1 MAAVFGALQY
11 ATESASAT
19 MDRTKLAVVSEK
31 FPLIVRLRPCQLT
44 EDLKQRK
51 KKGLEALNNNYQTPA
66 PANETIFQISCTE
79 VNLKACFSK
88 SEHCGCYSH
97 HSKIAAFYFL
107 LTPLFQLALVVLHTI
122 FLTKGLTWDIAQ
134 VRIRWLLFLSSCGE

>member
-1 MAAVFGALQY
+1 MAAVFRAHQY

-31 FPLIVRLRPCQLT
+31 FPLIVSVRPSQLT

-51 KKGLEALNNNYQTPA
+51 KKSLEALNNNYQTPA

-79 VNLKACFSK
+79 GNLKASFSK
-88 SEHCGCYSH
+88 SEHCGCYS
-97 HSKIAAFYFL
+97 KIAAF
-107 LTPLFQLALVVLHTI
+107 LFSFGAFIRISPCCIAH
-122 FLTKGLTWDIAQ
+122 DISHKRLNVGYCLGQ
-134 VRIRWLLFLSSCGE
+134 D

>member
-1 MAAVFGALQY
+1 MAAVFRALQY

-31 FPLIVRLRPCQLT
+31 FPLIVSVRPSQLT

-51 KKGLEALNNNYQTPA
+51 KKRLEALNNNYQTPA

-79 VNLKACFSK
+79 VNLKASFSE
-88 SEHCGCYSH
+88 SEHCGCYSRY
-97 HSKIAAFYFL
+97 SKIAAF
-107 LTPLFQLALVVLHTI
+107 LFSFDAFIGISPCCIAH
-122 FLTKGLTWDIAQ
+122 DISHKRLNVGYCLGQ
-134 VRIRWLLFLSSCGE
+134 D